1 MDNLPVTRL
10 SVDKFFEMI
19 KEYGKNAIL
28 DTVDESFSYIGYA
41 IGGKDEGGYYV
52 NNHLTFSVLYNDA
65 EPQTM
70 TKGFYMGEGGVNV
83 EQTKDD
89 DKTDKYNIVGFQ
101 VLP

>member
-1 MDNLPVTRL
+1 M
-10 SVDKFFEMI
+10 DKFFEMI
-19 KEYGKNAIL
+19 KEYGKDAIF

-70 TKGFYMGEGGVNV
+70 TKGFS
-83 EQTKDD
+83 
-89 DKTDKYNIVGFQ
+89 
-101 VLP
+101 VLQSSRRTLKVRQDHEETMVSAETSSTNCQKAA